1 MAALRRGEFSR
12 ARAAKGEIRKPSPG
26 SFIKAIH
33 VVINVKIGGPLGSH
47 PTLKIL
53 RLVLF

>member
-33 VVINVKIGGPLGSH
+33 VAINVKIGGPLGSH